1 MDDKDK
7 LNKELDKRIEKL
19 RKDAAELEDAGERV
33 KSVDLKYIVCVF
45 IVLFLALSHIFVRSL
60 YASSIQSSVR
70 DSVALALADN
80 DSLVL
85 SFNNTLDSLRAENK
99 AKRHETRKDTH
110 KVSDRPK
117 YAPKNVPIQV
127 VDINTATA
135 EELMKIRGIGQ
146 ARAKGIIKYREVL
159 GGYYSPDQL
168 YEVYCMDSSV
178 VRENMRSF
186 KCSQSAIIKIDINHI
201 EPRSLYHPYLKH
213 DKDYALLNAIKKRL
227 YSGTMFNSFAEIE
240 ALPEYNAAYHSQA
253 RYYLEFK

>member
-45 IVLFLALSHIFVRSL
+45 IVLTLALSHIFVRSL
-60 YASSIQSSVR
+60 YASSIQSSVK

-99 AKRHETRKDTH
+99 AKRYEARIDTS
-110 KVSDRPK
+110 KVAVKSK
-117 YAPKNVPIQV
+117 YAPKNVLIQE

-146 ARAKGIIKYREVL
+146 ARANGIIKFREVL
-159 GGYYSPDQL
+159 GGYYSPVQL
-168 YEVYCMDSSV
+168 YEVYCMDSAV

-213 DKDYALLNAIKKRL
+213 DKDYTLLNAIKKRL
-227 YSGTMFNSFAEIE
+227 YAGENLKSFADIE
-240 ALPEYNAAYHSQA
+240 SMLEYNATYHSQA